1 MEKNTKDLVEI
12 NNERDLMAKDV
23 LQMMMKLVIGLVLAL
38 LVVIGAFISYAVYK
52 DKQFTDFVDSFEYE
66 MVEIDAT
73 QDGQGLNIVG
83 GGDVDNGANSKDSK
97 GQN

>member
-1 MEKNTKDLVEI
+1 MDKETKDLGEVNKEK
-12 NNERDLMAKDV
+12 DLMAKDV

-38 LVVIGAFISYAVYK
+38 LITIGAFIGYAVYK
-52 DKQFTDFVDSFEYE
+52 DKQFTDFIDSFEYE

-83 GGDVDNGANSKDSK
+83 GGDVDNGANSKDPK